1 VSLLDGA
8 VDPSETVA
16 VLGLSY
22 KPATEVVEESQG
34 IHIAK
39 ALVLAG
45 HKVVVHD
52 PLALD
57 PGPDAKVRAELGDSV
72 IYIKNLE
79 DAVANA
85 SAVIVANGDPAFKA
99 LTPALFDGRSSP
111 VFVLDCWRYLRD
123 SLASSPNV
131 RYRAIGVASE

>member
-1 VSLLDGA
+1 M
-8 VDPSETVA
+8 
-16 VLGLSY
+16 
-22 KPATEVVEESQG
+22 Q
-34 IHIAK
+34 
-39 ALVLAG
+39 AG

-72 IYIKNLE
+72 TYMRNLD

-85 SAVIVANGDPAFKA
+85 SAVIVANSDPAFKA
-99 LTPALFDGRSSP
+99 LNASLFEGRERP

-123 SLASSPNV
+123 TLASSPNV
-131 RYRAIGVASE
+131 RYRAVGVASE